1 MMIIK
6 EKDHGGESDLK
17 RTRYKEGYAVHDF
30 KLSSVKNLFIL
41 AVTKTVENNHN
52 LGLIL
57 ERLGM
62 DAVEFGYSTDLKMFA
77 IICGKKSASSKHPC
91 PWCDGSAPWTSPSTP
106 TTIGSLWSA

>member
-1 MMIIK
+1 MMTIK
-6 EKDHGGESDLK
+6 EKDHGGESDQK

-62 DAVEFGYSTDLKMFA
+62 DDVEFGYSTELKMVT
-77 IICGKKSASSKHPC
+77 IIASRVHLQSIPFPGVMVLLHGLLP
-91 PWCDGSAPWTSPSTP
+91 PHLPP
-106 TTIGSLWSA
+106 